1 MLAQTLFFFIW
12 LYWCMKYK
20 RSIVWFRN
28 DLRVHDHEAL
38 AKALQHADEVIP
50 VYCYDPG
57 SYRKTPFNLEK
68 TGSFRAKF
76 INESVRDLK
85 NNLQSKGADLVIL
98 NGHPEEVLVDFAEQ
112 HQVEAV
118 YFSHEAA
125 SEELAVEK
133 SLEKNSWAKGIATHG
148 YWQATLFHLDDLPFP
163 IPQLPEVFTAFRKA
177 CEKLSRV
184 RPLFSTPDRITY
196 PLSIESGGEIPT
208 LEELGLENPDE
219 NERSVLS
226 FKGGEMQGLQRVAYY
241 LWETDC
247 IAKYKLT
254 RNGLLGADY
263 SSKFSPWLSV
273 GALSPRWVYSEI
285 RKYEKEVEKNDS
297 TYWLIFELIW
307 RDYFRFICKKY
318 GNKIFQLSGIQSETV
333 SWKQDEGAFKAWAA
347 GLTGIPFIDANMR
360 ELNQT
365 GFMSNRGRQ
374 LVASFLTNDLQID
387 WRWGAAYFESKLID
401 YDVCS
406 NWGNW
411 MYVAG
416 VGNDP
421 RKDRYFNILL
431 QAKNYDKRGD
441 YVRTWIPEL
450 SKLTGFDI
458 HQPETLS
465 QKILNNKGVRLGEHY
480 PLPIVSFENWSQI

>member
-1 MLAQTLFFFIW
+1 
-12 LYWCMKYK
+12 MKYK
-20 RSIVWFRN
+20 RAIVWFRN
-28 DLRVHDHEAL
+28 DLRLHDNEAL
-38 AKALQHADEVIP
+38 TKALQHTDEVIP
-50 VYCYDPG
+50 VYCYDPRG
-57 SYRKTPFNLEK
+57 YQKTPFNLEK

-76 INESVRDLK
+76 INESVLDLK
-85 NNLQSKGADLVIL
+85 SNLQSKGADLVIL
-98 NGHPEEVLVDFAEQ
+98 NGHPEKVLVEFAEQ
-112 HQVEAV
+112 HQVEAI
-118 YFSHEAA
+118 YFSQEVTN
-125 SEELAVEK
+125 EELTVEK
-133 SLEKNSWAKGIATHG
+133 SLEKNSWPKGIATQG
-148 YWQATLFHLDDLPFP
+148 YWQATLFHLDDFP

-184 RPLFSTPDRITY
+184 RPLLPKPDRIPY
-196 PLSIESGGEIPT
+196 PTAIGSIGEIPS
-208 LEELGLENPDE
+208 LEELGLDNPDE
-219 NERSVLS
+219 IEKSVLS
-226 FKGGEMQGLQRVAYY
+226 FKGGETQGLQRVDHY
-241 LWETDC
+241 LGETDS
-247 IAKYKLT
+247 IANYKQT

-273 GALSPRWVYSEI
+273 GALSPRWIYSEI

-307 RDYFRFICKKY
+307 RDYFRFICKKH
-318 GNKIFQLSGIQSETV
+318 GDKVFQLSGIQSETIA
-333 SWKQDEGAFKAWAA
+333 WKQDEDAFQAWAA
-347 GLTGIPFIDANMR
+347 GMTGIPFIDANMR

-431 QAKNYDKRGD
+431 QAKNYDKKGD

-450 SKLTGFDI
+450 SEIPGFDI
-458 HQPETLS
+458 HQPDTIS
-465 QKILNNKGVRLGEHY
+465 QKILNGKGVRLGENY
-480 PLPIVSFENWSQI
+480 PFPIVSFENWN

>member
-1 MLAQTLFFFIW
+1 
-12 LYWCMKYK
+12 MKYK
-20 RSIVWFRN
+20 RAIIWFRN
-28 DLRVHDHEAL
+28 DLRLHDNESL
-38 AKALQHADEVIP
+38 TKALQHTAEVIP
-50 VYCYDPG
+50 VYCYDPR
-57 SYRKTPFNLEK
+57 SYQKTPLNVEK

-76 INESVRDLK
+76 INESVIDLK
-85 NNLQSKGADLVIL
+85 NNLRTKGADLVIL
-98 NGHPEEVLVDFAEQ
+98 NGHPEEVLVNFAEQ
-112 HQVEAV
+112 HQVEAIYYSQEV
-118 YFSHEAA
+118 T
-125 SEELAVEK
+125 SEEVTVEK
-133 SLEKNSWAKGIATHG
+133 SLENNAWAKGIATQG
-148 YWQATLFHLDDLPFP
+148 YYQSTLFHLEDIPFP

-177 CEKLSRV
+177 CETLSRI
-184 RPLFSTPDRITY
+184 RPLYPTPDRIPY
-196 PLSIESGGEIPT
+196 PLSLGSVGEIPS
-208 LEELGLENPDE
+208 LEVLGLEIPKQNKK
-219 NERSVLS
+219 SVLR
-226 FKGGEMQGLQRVAYY
+226 FEGGENQGLKRVSHY
-241 LWETDC
+241 LWKTNS
-247 IAKYKLT
+247 IRRYKET

-273 GALSPRWVYSEI
+273 GALSPRWIYSEI

-307 RDYFRFICKKY
+307 RDYFCFICKKH
-318 GNKIFQLSGIQSETV
+318 GNKIFQLSGIQTENIE
-333 SWKQDEGAFKAWAA
+333 WKQDEDAFQAWTV
-347 GLTGIPFIDANMR
+347 GQTGIPFIDANMR

-431 QAKNYDKRGD
+431 QAKNYDKKGD

-450 SKLTGFDI
+450 SKIPGFDI
-458 HQPETLS
+458 HQPESLS
-465 QKILNNKGVRLGEHY
+465 QKILNNKGVRLGENY
-480 PLPIVSFENWSQI
+480 PFPIVSFENWS

>member
-1 MLAQTLFFFIW
+1 
-12 LYWCMKYK
+12 MKYK
-20 RSIVWFRN
+20 RAIVWFRN
-28 DLRVHDHEAL
+28 DLRLHDNEAL
-38 AKALQHADEVIP
+38 TKALQQTDEVIP
-50 VYCYDPG
+50 VYCYDPR
-57 SYRKTPFNLEK
+57 SYQKTPFNLEK

-76 INESVRDLK
+76 VNESVLDLRGS
-85 NNLQSKGADLVIL
+85 LQAKAADLVIL
-98 NGHPEEVLVDFAEQ
+98 NGHPEKVMVEFAEQ
-112 HQVEAV
+112 HQVEAI
-118 YFSHEAA
+118 YFSQEVTT
-125 SEELAVEK
+125 EEQTVEK
-133 SLEKNSWAKGIATHG
+133 SLEKNSWAKGIATQG

-163 IPQLPEVFTAFRKA
+163 IPQLPEVFTAFRKG
-177 CEKLSRV
+177 CEKLSIV
-184 RPLFSTPDRITY
+184 RQVLPTPDRIPY
-196 PLSIESGGEIPT
+196 PTAIGSIGEIPS
-208 LEELGLENPDE
+208 LEELGRENPVE

-226 FKGGEMQGLQRVAYY
+226 FKGGETQGLQRVAHY
-241 LWETDC
+241 LWETDS
-247 IAKYKLT
+247 IAEYKQT
-254 RNGLLGADY
+254 RNGLLGANY

-273 GALSPRWVYSEI
+273 GALSPRWIYSEI
-285 RKYEKEVEKNDS
+285 RNYEKEVEKNDS

-307 RDYFRFICKKY
+307 RDYFRFICKKH
-318 GNKIFQLSGIQSETV
+318 GNKIFQLSGIQSDTI
-333 SWKQDEGAFKAWAA
+333 SWKQDEDAFQAWAA
-347 GLTGIPFIDANMR
+347 GITGIPFIDANMR

-431 QAKNYDKRGD
+431 QAKNYDKKGD

-450 SKLTGFDI
+450 AKLPGFDI
-458 HQPETLS
+458 HQPESLS
-465 QKILNNKGVRLGEHY
+465 EKMRNSKGVHLGDNY
-480 PLPIVSFENWSQI
+480 PFPIVSFENWS